1 MTADREFLFT
11 PCAFTTDK
19 EVEKLQNDY
28 DNNEGDKADAALGR
42 LNAIGNVLNDQRA
55 PIRDLL
61 NDQFIQVID
70 EIFCRL
76 LIDCTPTLGTEDQ
89 KYFDQYSQYTVEV
102 IEAMKTYA

>member
-1 MTADREFLFT
+1 MTDDMEFLFT

-70 EIFCRL
+70 EIWVV
-76 LIDCTPTLGTEDQ
+76 PTNYIIKPRHCHD
-89 KYFDQYSQYTVEV
+89 SVCV
-102 IEAMKTYA
+102 